1 MEGPVRRH
9 VISLVLVLVALSVI
23 TAGCDTDSGPIKATV
38 KAYYDAVIAGAREAQ
53 LAQWLPDRQADAT
66 REVDAWSRRDRQGL
80 NLTEAHISDGPASD
94 QRLVHV
100 TLSLDDRARPG
111 VRRYESKVLLM
122 QLVEGGWRI
131 RDLR

>member
-1 MEGPVRRH
+1 MEDPVRKH
-9 VISLVLVLVALSVI
+9 IISLALVLVALSVI
-23 TAGCDTDSGPIKATV
+23 TSGCDTDSGPIKATV

-53 LAQWLPDRQADAT
+53 LAQWLPDRQADAA

-80 NLTEAHISDGPASD
+80 NLTDVHISDGPASD

-122 QLVEGGWRI
+122 QSVEGRWRI